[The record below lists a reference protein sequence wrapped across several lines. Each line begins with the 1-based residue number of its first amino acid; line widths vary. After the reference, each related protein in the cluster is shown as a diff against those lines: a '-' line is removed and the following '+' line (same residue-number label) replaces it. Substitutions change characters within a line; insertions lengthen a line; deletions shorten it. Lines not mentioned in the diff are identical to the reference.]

1 MNITRNTDFR
11 TRLLCTTAAVAL
23 AVALAG
29 APAPAF
35 ANFNAGVKAFEKGD
49 FRKAYEEWLPL
60 ARQGDPAA
68 QRNIGQLYR
77 QGRGVPQSDEVAA
90 NWYRLV
96 AQHGHAAAQANLGV
110 MYLQGQGVAKDP
122 AEAARWFDKAAEQG
136 HAIAQYNLALMYE
149 QGLGVEKSANR
160 AMGWYQRAAD
170 GGHDRAAQRVA
181 QFLHDKVAPAA
192 GAPAAV
198 AAAPAPATPAPKQV
212 VEAAPSPPLITAA
225 RGVETSRS
233 HLYMP
238 REFLAC
244 APEQATAVARAAPQA
259 VAPAVPMPPVDVA
272 RLGTE
277 QPALTGDI
285 RPRPRPAEELATPP
299 AAVPGSP
306 AARGAAAL
314 PVTPAKPQPPAQP
327 APAQMAA
334 LRPATPEPVAPRL
347 PRPAAV
353 AVPDTSRAPVTP
365 RTEPAPV
372 GIAAIV
378 VPVAPFL
385 IEEAR
390 RERAGIAP
398 ALIVVPPSPILIAEA
413 EADRLR
419 LAAVTAPAPL
429 RTASPSDVP
438 AFLKREA
445 AADARPTNNAPAPQP
460 APGRGT
466 AAPVPPLLA
475 REAARDATRLTA
487 PATTPVPVT
496 TNAFPALPPRQA
508 VPPEVVAAVVE
519 PAPAVAPPVVAPA
532 PANDSTPPVVV
543 TTPAADTTAALR
555 READARR
562 EEEITASL
570 NRLEAQPDPAPP
582 PGFLRRDAD
591 TDTTPAGTMSA
602 AVPAAKDSV
611 AAGTIPTFLRPEVA
625 PVAAGAPRDRIPVSD
640 VLKQEA
646 AHEMA
651 SAPVTE
657 PPDFL
662 VKEADSGNRAVPR
675 GPRLTDTLVREAQ
688 AEHDRQIKEA
698 RMASLN
704 DEKAPPTFLMN
715 RAGTP
720 DMPGFNPDAARRAV
734 DVGVVAYLARNY
746 EKAYEFWMPVARTGQ
761 PDAQFFVG
769 GLYLDG
775 NGVKRDLIEAH
786 TWFARAAVQGHLR
799 AEDSLGT
806 LRKIMT
812 DSQLKEARG
821 RLSRG

>member
-35 ANFNAGVKAFEKGD
+35 ADFNAGVKAFEKGD

-60 ARQGDPAA
+60 AREGDPAA

-90 NWYRLV
+90 NWYRLA

-181 QFLHDKVAPAA
+181 QFLNDKV
-192 GAPAAV
+192 APAAV
-198 AAAPAPATPAPKQV
+198 AAAPVPVTPAPAPKQV
-212 VEAAPSPPLITAA
+212 AEAAPAQPLISAA

-238 REFLAC
+238 RDFLAR

-259 VAPAVPMPPVDVA
+259 VPPAVPMAPVDVA

-285 RPRPRPAEELATPP
+285 RPRTRPAEERATP
-299 AAVPGSP
+299 P

-314 PVTPAKPQPPAQP
+314 PVTPVKPQPPAQP

-353 AVPDTSRAPVTP
+353 AVPDTSRAPVP
-365 RTEPAPV
+365 ARTEPAPV
-372 GIAAIV
+372 EVAAIV

-390 RERAGIAP
+390 REREGVAP
-398 ALIVVPPSPILIAEA
+398 ALIVVPPSPILVAEA
-413 EADRLR
+413 EADRVR
-419 LAAVTAPAPL
+419 LAALTAPAPL
-429 RTASPSDVP
+429 RTASPSEVP

-445 AADARPTNNAPAPQP
+445 AADARPANNAPAPQP

-475 REAARDATRLTA
+475 REAARDATRVTA
-487 PATTPVPVT
+487 PVTTPVPVT

-508 VPPEVVAAVVE
+508 VPSTAVVAAAE
-519 PAPAVAPPVVAPA
+519 PAPAVAPAVVAPA

-543 TTPAADTTAALR
+543 ATPAADTAAALR

-570 NRLEAQPDPAPP
+570 NRLEAQPAAAPA

-591 TDTTPAGTMSA
+591 TDTTPAGTKSA
-602 AVPAAKDSV
+602 AVPATKDS
-611 AAGTIPTFLRPEVA
+611 APAGTIPTFLRPELA
-625 PVAAGAPRDRIPVSD
+625 PVVAGAPRDRIPVSD

-646 AHEMA
+646 AREMA
-651 SAPVTE
+651 GASVTE

-675 GPRLTDTLVREAQ
+675 GPRLSDTLVREAQ

-698 RMASLN
+698 RVASLN

-720 DMPGFNPDAARRAV
+720 DVPGFNPDAARRAV

-786 TWFARAAVQGHLR
+786 TWFARAAAQGHLR
-799 AEDSLGT
+799 AEDSLAT

-812 DSQLKEARG
+812 GSQLREARG